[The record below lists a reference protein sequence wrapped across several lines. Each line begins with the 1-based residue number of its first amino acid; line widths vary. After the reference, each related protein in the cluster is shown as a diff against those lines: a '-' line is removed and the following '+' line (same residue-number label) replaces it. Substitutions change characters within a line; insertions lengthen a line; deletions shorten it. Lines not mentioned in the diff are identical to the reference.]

1 MTSSESR
8 ELRESL
14 GELIWEMVKFA
25 QYEVKDKPM
34 EWGDLS
40 ERSRL
45 ILLTDGKTILNV
57 VRAEV
62 EKVNPDPNSWNFE
75 HDSGWKDCKKA
86 VLKVL
91 R

>member
-1 MTSSESR
+1 MPRLRDRIIQAFECCPDEKPPDCDTS
-8 ELRESL
+8 
-14 GELIWEMVKFA
+14 GF
-25 QYEVKDKPM
+25 
-34 EWGDLS
+34 
-40 ERSRL
+40 
-45 ILLTDGKTILNV
+45 DGCHECTKRQVLEIIDGLP
-57 VRAEV
+57 AEV